1 MNDDDGTL
9 PSFVAASLRDRVPGK
24 AYAPDAPYAPYAWPS
39 SGLLAGRAHARA
51 LELLGSPR
59 VRTAAGK
66 IGTFSL

>member
-9 PSFVAASLRDRVPGK
+9 PSFVAASLRDRVPRK
-24 AYAPDAPYAPYAWPS
+24 AYAPYACPG

-59 VRTAAGK
+59 VRTTAGK